1 MALDFNVLTQVPTFG
16 ERFMAGRQAAQEE
29 AQRNMLL
36 QQRQMEFQQS
46 QEDRRL
52 AAEERQRKAAQL
64 EADRGRRQTFLAGLQ
79 QQMAQNGYRLD
90 RKTLADVLTEGMQT
104 GESNLVQLA
113 TKGLQALDDE
123 DAWRSAFGG
132 GAPAGAA
139 PAAMPT
145 SAAPQLGAPLT
156 DAEDVSRANALG
168 RSDPRFA
175 MATPVGEYPAEP
187 PAPVAN
193 AMVAPPADAE
203 RQRLNAL
210 LNNPSKAIRDE
221 ARERLKMM
229 DAAGPRPIAVGGRLL
244 SPTGQVIY
252 EPPPGAMTPAERFV
266 PVGPNVFNRETGQ
279 FLPGPTRAAAPA
291 PEARAKPAAPIR
303 MRPGEVLLSPETGQ
317 PIYTAPPAP
326 ARAPATQKEGAKPA
340 EKPANVTEQQA
351 STATQRLL
359 NRATEIADIVQR
371 NQKAEAPT
379 MTEAAMENI
388 PYLSRATNLVR
399 STDRQIVSSAQDD
412 ILDALLYLS
421 TGAAYNKEQLQ
432 QQKSAY
438 LPSWSDDPPTRQ
450 VKRQRLAQAIEGAR
464 VRAGRAWT
472 PELDAAM
479 QRLMEVP
486 VMGGRAPAPTSA
498 PAPAAAPAPARA
510 PAPAAARRREI
521 ALGVFV
527 TERP

>member
-46 QEDRRL
+46 QDDRRRKL
-52 AAEERQRKAAQL
+52 EQESKFDQMADLIRENGLDPDDPKVLGQFAQAAMAARQPELVSFVTSMAKRAAE
-64 EADRGRRQTFLAGLQ
+64 RRQA
-79 QQMAQNGYRLD
+79 
-90 RKTLADVLTEGMQT
+90 LADE
-104 GESNLVQLA
+104 N
-113 TKGLQALDDE
+113 
-123 DAWRSAFGG
+123 AWRSAFGG

-145 SAAPQLGAPLT
+145 PAAPQLGAPLT

-168 RSDPRFA
+168 RTDPRFA

-229 DAAGPRPIAVGGRLL
+229 DAAGPRPIVVSGRLL

-252 EPPPGAMTPAERFV
+252 EPPPGAMTPVERFV

-303 MRPGEVLLSPETGQ
+303 VRPGEVVISPETGQ
-317 PIYTAPPAP
+317 PIFTAPPAP

-498 PAPAAAPAPARA
+498 PAPAPAPARA

-521 ALGVFV
+521 APGVFV

>member
-64 EADRGRRQTFLAGLQ
+64 EADRTRRQTFLAGLQ

-139 PAAMPT
+139 PAAIPT
-145 SAAPQLGAPLT
+145 PAAPQLGAPLT
-156 DAEDVSRANALG
+156 DAEDISRANALG
-168 RSDPRFA
+168 RTDPRFA
-175 MATPVGEYPAEP
+175 IATPVGEYPAEP

-229 DAAGPRPIAVGGRLL
+229 DAA
-244 SPTGQVIY
+244 
-252 EPPPGAMTPAERFV
+252 
-266 PVGPNVFNRETGQ
+266 
-279 FLPGPTRAAAPA
+279 
-291 PEARAKPAAPIR
+291 AKPAQEPSDVQT
-303 MRPGEVLLSPETGQ
+303 MRALGLPLTPQGYSQFNELKRDPD
-317 PIYTAPPAP
+317 A
-326 ARAPATQKEGAKPA
+326 
-340 EKPANVTEQQA
+340 A
-351 STATQRLL
+351 S
-359 NRATEIADIVQR
+359 ADIR
-371 NQKAEAPT
+371 G
-379 MTEAAMENI
+379 
-388 PYLSRATNLVR
+388 Y
-399 STDRQIVSSAQDD
+399 
-412 ILDALLYLS
+412 
-421 TGAAYNKEQLQ
+421 
-432 QQKSAY
+432 
-438 LPSWSDDPPTRQ
+438 
-450 VKRQRLAQAIEGAR
+450 RLAQQQGFKGSFMEYKQSLRPEPSRVEVKLPEQEKAFETELGKGQAKKLIDDKAVAEDARSIIDTVQQGRQLLQSGMITGFGAEALTQIGAALNQAGISFASDSVANTQAFAANMAQNVGRIIKQFGAGTGLSNADREYAEKMAGGKITLDRKAIERILDINERAAR
-464 VRAGRAWT
+464 NVITAHNKRAAGVKT
-472 PELDAAM
+472 NVPLTVELPPAM
-479 QRLMEVP
+479 
-486 VMGGRAPAPTSA
+486 PT
-498 PAPAAAPAPARA
+498 APAAAPAGRPSLQQIFQQPAGR
-510 PAPAAARRREI
+510 
-521 ALGVFV
+521 
-527 TERP
+527 